1 MTSAT
6 RWAAMAATPATAPA
20 RRLCS
25 PRSACC
31 RSRCPGIGT
40 APSSR
45 APSAS
50 GNGAWTG
57 VDQIILSISARG
69 LTTGETPRIFADVYG
84 ATVSKDPISKITV
97 KVLEEL
103 TEWRDRPLD
112 KVYPVMFIDAIM
124 VKIRDG
130 LPDSVTTTWPL
141 ATVQVCVIHLLR

>member
-1 MTSAT
+1 M
-6 RWAAMAATPATAPA
+6 
-20 RRLCS
+20 
-25 PRSACC
+25 
-31 RSRCPGIGT
+31 
-40 APSSR
+40 
-45 APSAS
+45 
-50 GNGAWTG
+50 
-57 VDQIILSISARG
+57 DQIILSISARG

-141 ATVQVCVIHLLR
+141 ATVQACVIHLLRNVRREAPVLPIGGGRPTTSGRRSGLMKLGAA